1 MRISDWSSDVCSSDL
16 RDLRHRLVG
25 DLDVPAVEARADRR
39 EQAPRD
45 VPFNV
50 LALPRRRVDRRLHL
64 CLSDGSAAMSAD
76 PHAAAHTH
84 DDHHEIEMPHA
95 SMRDY
100 VIGFNLSVLLTA
112 LPFCLVMPIPL
123 TRGATG
129 PAP

>member
-16 RDLRHRLVG
+16 
-25 DLDVPAVEARADRR
+25 DRR

-64 CLSDGSAAMSAD
+64 CLSDGSAAVSHD
-76 PHAAAHTH
+76 THHASGG
-84 DDHHEIEMPHA
+84 HHEIEMPHA

-100 VIGFNLSVLLTA
+100 VIGFILSVILTA
-112 LPFCLVMPIPL
+112 IPFWLVMTMPL
-123 TRGATG
+123 RAGATG
-129 PAP
+129 DRQSTRLNSSH